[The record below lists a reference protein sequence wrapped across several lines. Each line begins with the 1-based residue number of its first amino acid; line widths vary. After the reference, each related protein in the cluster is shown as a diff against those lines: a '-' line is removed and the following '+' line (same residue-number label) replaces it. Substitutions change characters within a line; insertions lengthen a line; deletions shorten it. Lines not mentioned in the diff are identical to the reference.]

1 MTRDPSVVSTEP
13 AVREARGGFEMDS
26 SRPSGIGPIDEHPR
40 IARVAGVV
48 GILVHLAG
56 AIVYLVYPGLI
67 VAFPVPLLYY
77 GAWAIVLVLS
87 IRWLGRHPWRSL
99 VVPIVGV
106 ALAYATL
113 LLGGQFLGWRG

>member
-1 MTRDPSVVSTEP
+1 MN
-13 AVREARGGFEMDS
+13 S
-26 SRPSGIGPIDEHPR
+26 SRSSGIGPIEEHPR
-40 IARVAGVV
+40 LARVAGVV

-56 AIVYLVYPGLI
+56 GAIVYLLYPGLM

-77 GAWAIVLVLS
+77 GAWATVLVLS
-87 IRWLGRHPWRSL
+87 IRWLGRHPWRSF

-113 LLGGQFLGWRG
+113 LLGGRFLGWRG